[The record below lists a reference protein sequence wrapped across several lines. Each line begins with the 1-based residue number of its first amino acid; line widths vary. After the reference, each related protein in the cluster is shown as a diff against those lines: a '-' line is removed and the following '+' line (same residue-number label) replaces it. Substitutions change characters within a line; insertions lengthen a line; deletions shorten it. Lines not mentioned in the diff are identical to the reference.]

1 MLKSYQNKI
10 SKLEKT
16 NSELKDDFQKA
27 FEMLPKNKQKKFK
40 K

>member
-1 MLKSYQNKI
+1 MLKNYQGKI
-10 SKLEKT
+10 SELEKT
-16 NSELKDDFQKA
+16 NNELQDDFQKA